1 MQRTH
6 AQIPV
11 DEQLPPAISGRTY
24 VTLVTDP
31 QDEPSREETPEGYKE
46 VSYIAIEV
54 PKETWEA
61 VRASLDDVS
70 LAQAQATTDAFE
82 ASLEVIMGGGV

>member
-1 MQRTH
+1 MQRTY
-6 AQIPV
+6 AQIPI
-11 DEQLPPAISGRTY
+11 DEQLPSAIVGRTY
-24 VTLVTDP
+24 VTIVTDAS
-31 QDEPSREETPEGYKE
+31 DEPSREETPEGYKE

-82 ASLEVIMGGGV
+82 ATLEVMAGGA

>member
-1 MQRTH
+1 MT
-6 AQIPV
+6 I
-11 DEQLPPAISGRTY
+11 
-24 VTLVTDP
+24 VTDVN
-31 QDEPSREETPEGYKE
+31 DEPSREETPEGYKE

-82 ASLEVIMGGGV
+82 ATLEVMAGGA